1 VGRAEEERDAV
12 QLEVLAAPSE
22 PRSMVALDVGQHGC
36 TIRAAGFPMRR
47 SGDDARMA
55 RSGPDRDAWLALWVV
70 ALFLLAALVWL
81 RAPYAG

>member
-1 VGRAEEERDAV
+1 
-12 QLEVLAAPSE
+12 
-22 PRSMVALDVGQHGC
+22 
-36 TIRAAGFPMRR
+36 MRR